1 MLKIILSFV
10 NYPIDNRYLII
21 YILTINKES
30 SMKTDKNSSMYI
42 EVGKFHILIDK
53 YAVYVGS
60 VPDDWKFVTMV
71 VLPDDKRVDVYFSK
85 KTGDWWVTR
94 YVGHNLNMAR
104 ITDVNSC
111 VNLLSN
117 VVAKEMKNVIKAVRK
132 GKVDLSHA
140 DLFVGNRCITF
151 SADANNTIYASLD
164 HTDATLGEN
173 VSRMMLGT
181 LAKVKIDVKLLKR
194 LIANYCIG
202 RTLSL
207 T

>member
-53 YAVYVGS
+53 YAVLVGS
-60 VPDDWKFVTMV
+60 IPSDWEFITMF

>member
-1 MLKIILSFV
+1 
-10 NYPIDNRYLII
+10 
-21 YILTINKES
+21 
-30 SMKTDKNSSMYI
+30 MKTDKNSSMI
-42 EVGKFHILIDK
+42 EVGKFRILIDK
-53 YAVYVGS
+53 YSVCAGS
-60 VPDDWKFVTMV
+60 IPADWEFITMF

-104 ITDVNSC
+104 ITDVGSL

-117 VVAKEMKNVIKAVRK
+117 VVAKEMTNVIKAVRR
-132 GKVDLSHA
+132 GKADLSHA

-173 VSRMMLGT
+173 VAPMMLGT
-181 LAKVKIDVKLLKR
+181 LAKVKIDDKLLKR

-202 RTLSL
+202 KPISL

>member
-1 MLKIILSFV
+1 
-10 NYPIDNRYLII
+10 
-21 YILTINKES
+21 
-30 SMKTDKNSSMYI
+30 MKTDKNSSMI
-42 EVGKFHILIDK
+42 EVGKFRILIDK
-53 YAVYVGS
+53 YSVCAGS
-60 VPDDWKFVTMV
+60 IPADWEFITMF

-104 ITDVNSC
+104 ITDVGSL

-132 GKVDLSHA
+132 GKLDISNA